1 MRTTLN
7 IESIQQIN
15 LFSKVTGVR
24 AKNCFNYS
32 NSIFFVVEPFLVNRA
47 IGINGENVKRLSLM
61 LKKKVRIISP
71 PESLENF
78 IQNIV
83 YPVKFKKLSEEN
95 GLLTITAGQQS
106 KAALIGRDHARVN
119 ELTDIVKQYFEIR
132 EIKIV

>member
-15 LFSKVTGVR
+15 LFSRITGVR

-32 NSIFFVVEPFLVNRA
+32 NSIFFVVESFLVNRA

-78 IQNIV
+78 IQTIV

-106 KAALIGRDHARVN
+106 KAALIGREHARVN

-132 EIKIV
+132 EIRIV